1 MLRTLVYLILTV
13 IGISLL
19 RSVIGIVAKFLSG
32 GTRTPG
38 HAAQRAG
45 GGGGNAPVGGVLR
58 KCPVCGTFSSEAIAV
73 KRVEGRQTVFY
84 CSEAC
89 EKAARSA
96 G

>member
-32 GTRTPG
+32 GTRTPRQ
-38 HAAQRAG
+38 AAQRAG
-45 GGGGNAPVGGVLR
+45 GGGAPAGGVLR

-73 KRVEGRQTVFY
+73 KRVEGKQTVFY